1 MAAKRIVL
9 WTAGGIV
16 VLIVLAAGAGFVLL
30 NHSQRFRAYLLER
43 VERIVSESTGAHVAA
58 RDFKVTFSALQL
70 DIYGMVVH
78 GRESNSER
86 PLLTADHL
94 GVAIKI
100 DSVLGRK
107 WRMRSVTADHPV
119 ANLLVNRAG
128 ESNLPAPQQP
138 SQSHVNIFELAVAE
152 AAIHNGE
159 IYYNDQKV
167 DLNAFLN
174 DLEFRAEFD
183 PSQTRYHGNL
193 RYSNGKIQYG
203 RYAPVTHDLDA
214 NFAVTPRIFTLNHA
228 QIRTGSSKVV
238 LEGSVKDYS
247 ETAQA
252 QVRYDAQVEMRDV
265 VRILKDSTVPAGNV
279 RLAGLLNYQNRRDL
293 PALKSVRL
301 AGTVSSGEL
310 QVTTNGIRTV
320 FRNLRAQ
327 YVLEDGNATVQGLQ
341 AQVLGGNLDGAL
353 TVRDLLGSQQGSL
366 RVSLHN
372 ASLDRAL
379 ELDHA
384 LSGNRAVREARLSGR
399 MDANAQATWAKS
411 LKNLVAH
418 ADANVSG
425 TLGSNPPAPV
435 NGEVHADYARATQQ
449 VALHQSYLR
458 TAQSSVTLEGK
469 ISSVSQLQVRMTSG
483 DLHELELLAANLQT
497 GTEAGSQEP
506 LHLGLY
512 GNGRLTATVGG
523 SLENPQIQGRLEA
536 NNLRIKGSAWRTL
549 RTDLSMNPSSVALEN
564 GELQAATQGHFAFN
578 VRAGLSHWHYTPAS
592 PMNVTLSGSQL
603 SVADLE
609 KFTGKTYPI
618 SGTLAMNVAVHGSQL
633 NPGGQGNITLT
644 NAVIFNEPVENVSL
658 SFQGDGNSVDANL
671 VARLPAGSANG
682 EAKIDPSTGG
692 YNFQLHAAGLRL
704 EKLQAVK
711 ARNMDINGAVNLDA
725 SGQGTVKTPEM
736 DATLAIPELHLRK
749 HTIRNAKVHTT
760 LRNQVAT
767 ISLDSTAEGTS
778 IQGSGTVGINAP
790 YMVDARLDSGRL
802 ELHTLV
808 ALYSPAQSENVGG
821 QTEFHLRLRG
831 PLQDK
836 KRIEAHLEI
845 PVLSATYKQFQI
857 GAAKPINVDYQN
869 GTVVLQ
875 PATLKGTDTAMDVQA
890 TVPVNNPNAALLV
903 LKGEIDLHIA
913 QLLVADLTSSGKI
926 RFDIDSRGVGAGAG
940 MSGQISI
947 VDASFH
953 PADIPLALDHANG
966 IIKVTPTR
974 MDISSFRGE
983 VGGGTVTA
991 RGGMTFRPAV
1001 HLDLGLEG
1009 DNVRLRYPEGIRAL
1023 LGTSLALSG
1032 TPQAATLG
1040 GQVRVE
1046 HLSFTPD
1053 FDLSRFTRQ
1062 FENETSVPVV
1072 TGGLA
1077 QNVKLNVVLQSTA
1090 QMNLESSQVSIHG
1103 SANLRVVGTAAQPV
1117 VLGRSD
1123 LTGGELFFGGNRFVV
1138 QSGTV
1143 DFLNPVRTEPVLN
1156 LHVQTKINDYNI
1168 TLGLQGPMTR
1178 LHTTYTSDPALPPA
1192 DIINL
1197 IARGETTEAAGA
1209 QPSQPLSLGA
1219 QSLVASTVS
1228 GQIGN
1233 RIAKVA
1239 GISQLQIDPSLGAS
1253 NGQNP
1258 GARIAIQQRVTSN
1271 LFMTIATDVTSTQRQ
1286 SIQLEYDF
1294 NSRWSVSGVRDQ
1306 NGGIT
1311 ALGHYKKRF

>member
-1 MAAKRIVL
+1 MSAKKIVL
-9 WTAGGIV
+9 RAAGGIV
-16 VLIVLAAGAGFVLL
+16 VLILLAVTAGFLLL
-30 NHSQRFRAYLLER
+30 NHSQSFRAFLLER
-43 VERIVSESTGAHVAA
+43 VERSVSESTGARVRAQ
-58 RDFKVTFSALQL
+58 DFKITFSALQL
-70 DIYGMVVH
+70 DVYGIVVL
-78 GRESNSER
+78 GRESNPER

-107 WRMRSVTADHPV
+107 WHLRSMTADHPV
-119 ANLLVNRAG
+119 ANVFVNQTG
-128 ESNLPAPQQP
+128 ESNLPP
-138 SQSHVNIFELAVAE
+138 SQSQINIFELAVGE
-152 AAIHNGE
+152 AAIHRGE
-159 IYYNDQKV
+159 IDYNDQKV
-167 DLNAFLN
+167 GLDAFLN
-174 DLEFRAEFD
+174 DVEFRAAFD
-183 PSQTRYHGNL
+183 PGQNRYHGKI

-203 RYAPVTHDLDA
+203 PYAPASHDLDA
-214 NFAVTPRIFTLNHA
+214 NFEVTPRIFTLSHA
-228 QIRTGSSKVV
+228 QIRTGSSQVA
-238 LEGSVKDYS
+238 LEGSVKDYGD
-247 ETAQA
+247 TPQA

-265 VRILKDSTVPAGNV
+265 RRILNDSTLPAGNV
-279 RLAGLLNYQNRRDL
+279 RLAGLLNYQSRRDL
-293 PALKSVRL
+293 SALKSVRL
-301 AGTVSSGEL
+301 EGTVSSGEL
-310 QVTTNGIRTV
+310 QVATNGIHTV
-320 FRNLRAQ
+320 FRNLKAQ
-327 YVLEDGNATVQGLQ
+327 YTFEDGNATVDDLH
-341 AQVLGGNLDGAL
+341 AQLLGGSLDGAF
-353 TVRDLLGSQQGSL
+353 TVRDLFGSQKGSL
-366 RVSLHN
+366 RASLHN

-384 LSGNRAVREARLSGR
+384 LSGNRAVQEARLSGR
-399 MDANAQATWAKS
+399 MDANAQATWAKT

-418 ADANVSG
+418 ADAVLRG

-435 NGEVHADYARATQQ
+435 NGEVHADYTGATQE
-449 VALHQSYLR
+449 VTLHKSYLR
-458 TAQSSVTLEGK
+458 TAQTSVTLEGK
-469 ISSVSQLQVRMTSG
+469 ISRVSQLQVHMTSG

-497 GTEAGSQEP
+497 GTQAGSEEP
-506 LHLGLY
+506 VNLGLY
-512 GNGRLTATVGG
+512 GKGSLSATVGG
-523 SLENPQIQGRLEA
+523 SLENPQVQGRLEA
-536 NNLRIKGSAWRTL
+536 NNLRVKGSAWRTL
-549 RTDLSMNPSSVALEN
+549 RTDLSVNPSSVALEN
-564 GELQAATQGHFAFN
+564 GELQAATQGRFAFN
-578 VRAGLSHWHYTPAS
+578 IRAGLSHWRYLAAS
-592 PMNVTLSGSQL
+592 PINVTLSGSQL
-603 SVADLE
+603 SLADLE

-618 SGTLAMNVAVHGSQL
+618 TGTLAMNVAVHGSQL
-633 NPGGQGNITLT
+633 NPRGQGAITLT
-644 NAVIFNEPVENVSL
+644 NAVIFNEPVQNVSL
-658 SFQGDGNSVDANL
+658 NFQGDGNSVDTNF

-682 EAKIDPSTGG
+682 DARIDPSTGG
-692 YNFQLHAAGLRL
+692 YNFEVHAAGLRL

-711 ARNMDINGAVNLDA
+711 ARSMDINGAVNLDA
-725 SGQGTVKTPEM
+725 SGQGTVKRPEM
-736 DATLAIPELHLRK
+736 EATLAIPELHVQE
-749 HTIRNAKVHTT
+749 HTIRNSRAHAT

-767 ISLDSTAEGTS
+767 ISFNSNAEGAS
-778 IQGSGTVGINAP
+778 IQATGTVGINAP
-790 YMVDARLDSGRL
+790 YIVDARVDSGRL
-802 ELHTLV
+802 ELQPLV
-808 ALYSPAQSENVGG
+808 ALYSPAASENVGG

-836 KRIEAHLEI
+836 SRMEAHLQI
-845 PVLSATYKQFQI
+845 PVLAATYKQFQI
-857 GAAKPINVDYQN
+857 GATKPINVDYQN

-875 PATLKGTDTAMDVQA
+875 PATLKGTDAAMDVQA
-890 TVPVNNPNAALLV
+890 TVPVNNPNAAVVV

-913 QLLVADLTSSGKI
+913 QLLVADLKSSGKI
-926 RFDIDSRGVGAGAG
+926 RFDIDSRGMGAGAG

-947 VDASFH
+947 VDASLH
-953 PADIPLALDHANG
+953 PADMPIGLDHANG

-974 MDISSFRGE
+974 MDMSSLKGE
-983 VGGGTVTA
+983 MGGGTVTA
-991 RGGMTFRPAV
+991 RGGLTFRPAV
-1001 HLDLGLEG
+1001 RFDLGLEG
-1009 DNVRLRYPEGIRAL
+1009 ENVRLRYPEGIRAV
-1023 LGTSLALSG
+1023 LGASLALTG
-1032 TPQAATLG
+1032 TPQAAMLG

-1062 FENETSVPVV
+1062 FEGETSAPVE
-1072 TGGLA
+1072 TGRLA
-1077 QNVKLNVVLQSTA
+1077 QNVQLNVALQSTS

-1117 VLGRSD
+1117 ILGRSD
-1123 LTGGELFFGGNRFVV
+1123 LTGGELFFGGNRFMV

-1156 LHVQTKINDYNI
+1156 LHVQTRINDYNI
-1168 TLGLQGPMTR
+1168 TLGLQGPLAR

-1271 LFMTIATDVTSTQRQ
+1271 LFVTIATDVTSTQRQ

-1306 NGGIT
+1306 NGGVT